1 MSPEYLAGKC
11 VPFIT
16 LLMGGFAP
24 CNQSLLIR
32 ECCAI
37 LACGSEPTAM
47 QEVMQ
52 AQLTLGTH
60 TQRGL
65 QYSVCVCVYLSA
77 AIYLCTTGYEV
88 AYTNGFRAKTSE

>member
-47 QEVMQ
+47 QEVM
-52 AQLTLGTH
+52 
-60 TQRGL
+60 
-65 QYSVCVCVYLSA
+65 
-77 AIYLCTTGYEV
+77 
-88 AYTNGFRAKTSE
+88 